1 MRYLPSLAA
10 LAALVSA
17 ALNLGDWTYWP

>member
-10 LAALVSA
+10 LAALVTT
-17 ALNLGDWTYWP
+17 ALSCGDWIVSP